1 MDTKNVIAA
10 ISLSAAVIILYSLF
24 FQPDP
29 ATIKKNLAEQ
39 NKIENNTDTPSLD
52 KNENFSK
59 LSRTDALKENDRI
72 QFENGSVVGS
82 ISLKGAAIDDLTFKE
97 YNVEL
102 NKNEKIILLNP
113 RNVEDGY
120 LIESGFVSTNKNIDI
135 PDASTVWEITGNKR
149 LTNNNPIKLTWSNTQ
164 GITFEKHISLDDQF
178 LFTVKEK
185 IINSSD
191 KSYNFYSYGQI
202 IRNEIPEISGFYIL
216 HEGFLSVLDDELIEE
231 DYDDIQDKK
240 FTQIAQEGFVA
251 ISDKFW
257 VTSVIPPKGKEFK
270 TTFDYKNK
278 FRANY
283 ISTKGIEVK
292 ANSSI
297 EEKIQIIVAAKRVNV
312 IDGYAEN
319 LDINK
324 FDLAIDWGFM
334 YFITKPL
341 FFVLD
346 YFFKLLGN
354 YGLAIIAVTIC
365 IRLAFFPLANFSFKS
380 MGKMKLLAPEM
391 ARLKELHKDDKMKL
405 QQAMMALYKKEKV
418 NPMSG
423 CLPILVQIPVFFA
436 LYKVLFVT
444 IEMRHMPFY
453 GWIHDLSDRD
463 PTSLFNVFGLIP
475 WDPPSFL
482 LIGAWP
488 IIMGITM
495 WIQQKLNPTPP
506 DPIQAKIFMFFPS
519 FFNCNSCTISCRS
532 CYLLELQQHLHNDTT
547 IYCSKKNDYQN
558 NINVIVKRRR
568 INKYPTQRWPNS

>member
-1 MDTKNVIAA
+1 MDTRNVIAA

-24 FQPDP
+24 FEPDP
-29 ATIKKNLAEQ
+29 QLVKQNLAEQ
-39 NKIENNTDTPSLD
+39 KKIENNTDTPSID
-52 KNENFSK
+52 KNDNLTK

-72 QFENGSVVGS
+72 QFENDSVVGS

-97 YNVEL
+97 YNIEL
-102 NKNEKIILLNP
+102 NGTDQITLLNP

-135 PDASTVWEITGNKR
+135 PDASTVWKVFGNKR
-149 LTNNNPIKLTWSNTQ
+149 LTNNNPVRLSWNNSQ
-164 GITFEKHISLDDQF
+164 GITFEKYISLDDQF

-185 IINSSD
+185 IINKSN

-202 IRNEIPEISGFYIL
+202 IRNKLPEISGFYIL
-216 HEGFLSVLDDELIEE
+216 HEGFLSVLDDQLIEE
-231 DYDDIQDKK
+231 DYDDIQEKK
-240 FTQIAQEGFVA
+240 FSQTAQEGFVA

-341 FFVLD
+341 FFILD

-354 YGLAIIAVTIC
+354 YGLAIIAVTVC
-365 IRLAFFPLANFSFKS
+365 IRLVFFPLANFSFKS

-391 ARLKELHKDDKMKL
+391 ARLKEIHKDDKMKL
-405 QQAMMALYKKEKV
+405 QQSMMALYKKEKV

-495 WIQQKLNPTPP
+495 FIQQKLNPTPP
-506 DPIQAKIFMFFPS
+506 DPIQAKIFMFFPVFLTVILAPFPAGLVIYWS
-519 FFNCNSCTISCRS
+519 F
-532 CYLLELQQHLHNDTT
+532 
-547 IYCSKKNDYQN
+547 N
-558 NINVIVKRRR
+558 NIFTMIQQYIV
-568 INKYPTQRWPNS
+568 QRKMTIKTT

>member
-1 MDTKNVIAA
+1 MENKNVIAA

-29 ATIKKNLAEQ
+29 EVVKKNLAKQ
-39 NKIENNTDTPSLD
+39 NNEVSNTDTPSLE
-52 KNENFSK
+52 KNENFIK
-59 LSRTDALKENDRI
+59 LSREEALKENDRI
-72 QFENGSVVGS
+72 KFENDNIIGS
-82 ISLKGAAIDDLTFKE
+82 ISLKGATIDDLTFKD

-102 NKNEKIILLNP
+102 NGNESVKLLNP
-113 RNVEDGY
+113 RNVDDGY
-120 LIESGFVSTNKNIDI
+120 VIESGFVTNNKNIDI
-135 PDASTVWEITGNKR
+135 PNASTLWKISGNNILKV
-149 LTNNNPIKLTWSNTQ
+149 NNPIKLSWSNNQ

-178 LFTVKEK
+178 LFTIKEK
-185 IINSSD
+185 IINKSD

-202 IRNEIPEISGFYIL
+202 IRNELPEISGFYIL

-231 DYDDIQDKK
+231 DYDDIQEKK
-240 FTQIAQEGFVA
+240 FTQIAQEGFVG
-251 ISDKFW
+251 ISDKYW
-257 VTSVIPPKGKEFK
+257 ITSIIPQKGKEFK

-283 ISTKGIEVK
+283 ISTQGAEVGP
-292 ANSSI
+292 NSSF
-297 EEKIQIIVAAKRVNV
+297 EEKIQIITAAKRVNI
-312 IDGYAEN
+312 IDGYADKLN
-319 LDINK
+319 INK
-324 FDLAIDWGFM
+324 FDLVIDWGFM

-341 FFVLD
+341 FFALD

-354 YGLAIIAVTIC
+354 YGLAIIAVTVC

-436 LYKVLFVT
+436 FYKILFVT
-444 IEMRHMPFY
+444 LEMRHMPFY
-453 GWIHDLSDRD
+453 GWIKDLSDRD
-463 PTSLFNVFGLIP
+463 PTSIFNLFGLIP

-495 WIQQKLNPTPP
+495 FIQQKLNPTPP
-506 DPIQAKIFMFFPS
+506 DPIQAKIFMFFPLFLTVILAPFAAGLVIYWS
-519 FFNCNSCTISCRS
+519 F
-532 CYLLELQQHLHNDTT
+532 
-547 IYCSKKNDYQN
+547 N
-558 NINVIVKRRR
+558 NIFTMIQQYIV
-568 INKYPTQRWPNS
+568 QRKMTIKTT

>member
-1 MDTKNVIAA
+1 MENKNVIAA

-29 ATIKKNLAEQ
+29 EVVKKNLAKQ
-39 NKIENNTDTPSLD
+39 NNGVSNTDTPSLE
-52 KNENFSK
+52 KNENFIK
-59 LSRTDALKENDRI
+59 LSREEALKKNDRVKFENDNI
-72 QFENGSVVGS
+72 IGS
-82 ISLKGAAIDDLTFKE
+82 ISLKGATIDDLTFKD

-102 NKNEKIILLNP
+102 NSNESVKLLNP
-113 RNVEDGY
+113 RNVDDGY
-120 LIESGFVSTNKNIDI
+120 VIESGFVTNNKNIDI
-135 PDASTVWEITGNKR
+135 PNASTLWKISGNNILKV
-149 LTNNNPIKLTWSNTQ
+149 NNPIKLSWSNNQ

-178 LFTVKEK
+178 LFTIKEK
-185 IINSSD
+185 IINKSD

-202 IRNEIPEISGFYIL
+202 IRNELPEISGFYIL

-231 DYDDIQDKK
+231 DYDDIQEKK
-240 FTQIAQEGFVA
+240 FTQIAQEGFVG
-251 ISDKFW
+251 ISDKYW
-257 VTSVIPPKGKEFK
+257 ITSIIPQKGKEFK

-283 ISTKGIEVK
+283 ISTQGVEVGP
-292 ANSSI
+292 NSSF
-297 EEKIQIIVAAKRVNV
+297 EEKIQIITAAKRVNI
-312 IDGYAEN
+312 IDGYAEKLN
-319 LDINK
+319 INK
-324 FDLAIDWGFM
+324 FDLVIDWGFM

-341 FFVLD
+341 FFALD

-354 YGLAIIAVTIC
+354 YGLAIIAVTVC

-436 LYKVLFVT
+436 FYKILFVT
-444 IEMRHMPFY
+444 LEMRHMPFY
-453 GWIHDLSDRD
+453 GWIKDLSDRD
-463 PTSLFNVFGLIP
+463 PTSIFNLFGLIP

-495 WIQQKLNPTPP
+495 FIQQKLNPTPP
-506 DPIQAKIFMFFPS
+506 DPIQAKIFMFFPLFLTVILAPFAAGLVIYWS
-519 FFNCNSCTISCRS
+519 F
-532 CYLLELQQHLHNDTT
+532 
-547 IYCSKKNDYQN
+547 N
-558 NINVIVKRRR
+558 NIFTMIQQYIV
-568 INKYPTQRWPNS
+568 QRKMTIKTT

>member
-1 MDTKNVIAA
+1 METKNVIAA

-29 ATIKKNLAEQ
+29 ATIKKNLAEK
-39 NKIENNTDTPSLD
+39 NKIENNNDTPSLD
-52 KNENFSK
+52 KNENFAK
-59 LSRTDALKENDRI
+59 LSRSDALKENNRI
-72 QFENGSVVGS
+72 EFENGSVVGS

-97 YNVEL
+97 YNIEL
-102 NKNEKIILLNP
+102 NGNEKITLLSP

-135 PDASTVWEITGNKR
+135 PDASTIWEVSGNNK
-149 LTNNNPIKLTWSNTQ
+149 LTNNNPVKLTWSNTQ

-202 IRNEIPEISGFYIL
+202 IRNELPEISGFYIL

-319 LDINK
+319 LNINK

-463 PTSLFNVFGLIP
+463 PTSLFNVFGLLP

-495 WIQQKLNPTPP
+495 FIQQKLNPTPP
-506 DPIQAKIFMFFPS
+506 DPIQAKIFMFFPVFLTVILAPFPAGLVIYWS
-519 FFNCNSCTISCRS
+519 F
-532 CYLLELQQHLHNDTT
+532 
-547 IYCSKKNDYQN
+547 N
-558 NINVIVKRRR
+558 NIFTMIQQYIV
-568 INKYPTQRWPNS
+568 QRKMTVKTT

>member
-1 MDTKNVIAA
+1 MESKNVIAA

-29 ATIKKNLAEQ
+29 QVIKQNLAEQ
-39 NKIENNTDTPSLD
+39 KKIENNTDTPSLD
-52 KNENFSK
+52 KNENITK
-59 LSRTDALKENDRI
+59 LSRKDALKINDRI
-72 QFENGSVVGS
+72 QFENRSVIGS

-102 NKNEKIILLNP
+102 NGNDKITLLSP

-135 PDASTVWEITGNKR
+135 PDASTVWKVSGNKR
-149 LTNNNPIKLTWSNTQ
+149 LTNNNPVKLIWSNTQ
-164 GITFEKHISLDDQF
+164 GIIFEKYISLDDQF

-185 IINSSD
+185 IINKSN

-202 IRNEIPEISGFYIL
+202 IRNKLPEISGFYIL
-216 HEGFLSVLDDELIEE
+216 HEGFLSVLDDQLIEE
-231 DYDDIQDKK
+231 DYDDIQEKK

-354 YGLAIIAVTIC
+354 YGLAIIAVTVC

-391 ARLKELHKDDKMKL
+391 ARLKEIHKDDKMKL

-463 PTSLFNVFGLIP
+463 PTSLFNVFGLLP

-495 WIQQKLNPTPP
+495 FIQQKLNPTPP
-506 DPIQAKIFMFFPS
+506 DPIQAKIFMFFPVFLTVILAPFPAGLVIYWS
-519 FFNCNSCTISCRS
+519 F
-532 CYLLELQQHLHNDTT
+532 
-547 IYCSKKNDYQN
+547 N
-558 NINVIVKRRR
+558 NIFTMIQQYIV
-568 INKYPTQRWPNS
+568 QRKMTIKTI

>member
-1 MDTKNVIAA
+1 MDTRNVIAA

-39 NKIENNTDTPSLD
+39 NKIENNEDTPSLD
-52 KNENFSK
+52 KNENFAK
-59 LSRTDALKENDRI
+59 LSRADALKEDNRI

-97 YNVEL
+97 YNIEL
-102 NKNEKIILLNP
+102 NGSEKITLLSP

-135 PDASTVWEITGNKR
+135 PDASTVWEVSGNKR
-149 LTNNNPIKLTWSNTQ
+149 LTNNNPVKLTWSNAQ

-202 IRNEIPEISGFYIL
+202 IRNELPEISGFYIL

-463 PTSLFNVFGLIP
+463 PTSLFNVFGLLP

-495 WIQQKLNPTPP
+495 FIQQKLNPTPP
-506 DPIQAKIFMFFPS
+506 DPIQAKIFMFFPVFLTVILAPFPAGLVIYWS
-519 FFNCNSCTISCRS
+519 F
-532 CYLLELQQHLHNDTT
+532 
-547 IYCSKKNDYQN
+547 N
-558 NINVIVKRRR
+558 NIFTMIQQYIV
-568 INKYPTQRWPNS
+568 QRKMTIKTT

>member
-1 MDTKNVIAA
+1 MDTRNVIAA
-10 ISLSAAVIILYSLF
+10 ISLSAAVIVLYSLF

-29 ATIKKNLAEQ
+29 KVIKQNLAEQ
-39 NKIENNTDTPSLD
+39 KKIENNTDTPSLD
-52 KNENFSK
+52 KNENFTK
-59 LSRTDALKENDRI
+59 LSRKDALKENDRI
-72 QFENGSVVGS
+72 QFENDSVIGS

-97 YNVEL
+97 YSIKL
-102 NKNEKIILLNP
+102 NSDEKVTLLSP
-113 RNVEDGY
+113 RNIEDGY

-135 PDASTVWEITGNKR
+135 PDASTVWEVSGNKK
-149 LTNNNPIKLTWSNTQ
+149 LTNNNPVKLTWSNSQ
-164 GITFEKHISLDDQF
+164 GIKFEKYISLDDQF

-202 IRNEIPEISGFYIL
+202 IRNKLPEISGFYIL

-231 DYDDIQDKK
+231 DYDDIQEKK
-240 FTQIAQEGFVA
+240 FTQTAQEGFVA

-257 VTSVIPPKGKEFK
+257 ITTVIPPKGKEFK

-283 ISTKGIEVK
+283 ISSKGIEVK

-463 PTSLFNVFGLIP
+463 PTSLFNVFGLLP

-506 DPIQAKIFMFFPS
+506 DPIQAKIFMFFPIFLTVILAPFPAGLVIYWS
-519 FFNCNSCTISCRS
+519 F
-532 CYLLELQQHLHNDTT
+532 
-547 IYCSKKNDYQN
+547 N
-558 NINVIVKRRR
+558 NIFTMIQQYIV
-568 INKYPTQRWPNS
+568 QRKMTIKTT

>member
-1 MDTKNVIAA
+1 MDTRNVIAA

-39 NKIENNTDTPSLD
+39 NKIENNEDTPSLD

-59 LSRTDALKENDRI
+59 LSRADALKENDRI

-102 NKNEKIILLNP
+102 NKNEKITLLSP

-135 PDASTVWEITGNKR
+135 PDASTVWEVSGNNK
-149 LTNNNPIKLTWSNTQ
+149 LTNNNPVKLTWSNTQ

-354 YGLAIIAVTIC
+354 YGLAIIAVTVC

-506 DPIQAKIFMFFPS
+506 DPIQAKIFMFFPVFLTVILAPFPAGLVIYWS
-519 FFNCNSCTISCRS
+519 F
-532 CYLLELQQHLHNDTT
+532 
-547 IYCSKKNDYQN
+547 N
-558 NINVIVKRRR
+558 NIFTMIQQYIV
-568 INKYPTQRWPNS
+568 QRKMTIKTT

>member
-1 MDTKNVIAA
+1 MDTRNVIAA

-24 FQPDP
+24 FQPNP
-29 ATIKKNLAEQ
+29 EVIKQNVSEQ
-39 NKIENNTDTPSLD
+39 KKIENNTDTPSLD
-52 KNENFSK
+52 KNENFTK
-59 LSRTDALKENDRI
+59 LSRKDALKENDRI
-72 QFENGSVVGS
+72 QFENVSVVGS

-102 NKNEKIILLNP
+102 NGNDQITLLSP

-135 PDASTVWEITGNKR
+135 PDASTVWKVSGNKK
-149 LTNNNPIKLTWSNTQ
+149 LTNNNPVKLTWSNSQ
-164 GITFEKHISLDDQF
+164 GITFEKYISLDDQF

-185 IINSSD
+185 IINTSN

-202 IRNEIPEISGFYIL
+202 IRNKLPEISGFYIL

-231 DYDDIQDKK
+231 DYDDIQEKK
-240 FTQIAQEGFVA
+240 FSQTAQEGFVA

-312 IDGYAEN
+312 IDGYAKN

-354 YGLAIIAVTIC
+354 YGLAIISVTVC
-365 IRLAFFPLANFSFKS
+365 IRMAFFPLANFSFKS

-391 ARLKELHKDDKMKL
+391 ANLKILHKDDKMAL
-405 QQAMMALYKKEKV
+405 QKAMMALYKREKV

-495 WIQQKLNPTPP
+495 FIQQKLNPTPP
-506 DPIQAKIFMFFPS
+506 DPIQAKIFMFFPIFLTVILAPFPAGLVIYWS
-519 FFNCNSCTISCRS
+519 F
-532 CYLLELQQHLHNDTT
+532 
-547 IYCSKKNDYQN
+547 N
-558 NINVIVKRRR
+558 NIFTMIQQYIV
-568 INKYPTQRWPNS
+568 QRKMTIKTT

>member
-29 ATIKKNLAEQ
+29 ATIKQNLAEQ
-39 NKIENNTDTPSLD
+39 NKIENNEDTPSLD

-59 LSRTDALKENDRI
+59 LSRADALKENDRI

-97 YNVEL
+97 YNIEL
-102 NKNEKIILLNP
+102 NKNEKITLLSP

-135 PDASTVWEITGNKR
+135 PDASTIWEISGNKK
-149 LTNNNPIKLTWSNTQ
+149 LTNNNPVKLTWNNTQ

-202 IRNEIPEISGFYIL
+202 IRNELPEISGFYIL

-231 DYDDIQDKK
+231 DYDDIQEKK

-495 WIQQKLNPTPP
+495 FIQQKLNPTPP
-506 DPIQAKIFMFFPS
+506 DPIQAKIFMFFPVFLTVILAPFPAGLVIYWS
-519 FFNCNSCTISCRS
+519 F
-532 CYLLELQQHLHNDTT
+532 
-547 IYCSKKNDYQN
+547 N
-558 NINVIVKRRR
+558 NIFTMIQQYIV
-568 INKYPTQRWPNS
+568 QRKMTIKTT

>member
-10 ISLSAAVIILYSLF
+10 ISLSAAVIVLYSLF

-29 ATIKKNLAEQ
+29 AAIKQNLAEQ
-39 NKIENNTDTPSLD
+39 KKIENNTDTPSLD
-52 KNENFSK
+52 KNENFAK

-72 QFENGSVVGS
+72 QFENESVIGS
-82 ISLKGAAIDDLTFKE
+82 ISLKGATIDDLTFKE

-102 NKNEKIILLNP
+102 NKNEKIVLLNP

-135 PDASTVWEITGNKR
+135 PDASSVWEIAGNKR
-149 LTNNNPIKLTWSNTQ
+149 LTNNNPVKLTWSNSQ

-202 IRNEIPEISGFYIL
+202 IRNKIPEISGFYIL
-216 HEGFLSVLDDELIEE
+216 HEGFLSVLDDQLIEE
-231 DYDDIQDKK
+231 DYDDIQEKK
-240 FTQIAQEGFVA
+240 FTQIAQDGFVA

-297 EEKIQIIVAAKRVNV
+297 EEKIQIIVAAKRVSV

-506 DPIQAKIFMFFPS
+506 DPIQAKIFMFFPVFLTVILAPFPAGLVIYWS
-519 FFNCNSCTISCRS
+519 F
-532 CYLLELQQHLHNDTT
+532 
-547 IYCSKKNDYQN
+547 N
-558 NINVIVKRRR
+558 NIFTMIQQYIV
-568 INKYPTQRWPNS
+568 QRKMTIKTT

>member
-1 MDTKNVIAA
+1 MDTRNVIAA

-29 ATIKKNLAEQ
+29 VTIKQNLAEQ
-39 NKIENNTDTPSLD
+39 KKIENNTDTPSLD
-52 KNENFSK
+52 KNENFAK

-102 NKNEKIILLNP
+102 NGSDKITLLSP

-135 PDASTVWEITGNKR
+135 PDASTVWEVSGNKK
-149 LTNNNPIKLTWSNTQ
+149 LTNNSPVKLTWSNTQ

-185 IINSSD
+185 IINRSD

-202 IRNEIPEISGFYIL
+202 IRNKLPEISGFYIL
-216 HEGFLSVLDDELIEE
+216 HEGFLSVLDDQLIEE
-231 DYDDIQDKK
+231 DYDDIQEKK

-292 ANSSI
+292 ANSSV

-319 LDINK
+319 LNINK

-463 PTSLFNVFGLIP
+463 PTSLFNVFGLLP

-495 WIQQKLNPTPP
+495 FIQQKLNPTPP
-506 DPIQAKIFMFFPS
+506 DPIQAKIFMFFPVFLTVILAPFPAGLVIYWS
-519 FFNCNSCTISCRS
+519 F
-532 CYLLELQQHLHNDTT
+532 
-547 IYCSKKNDYQN
+547 N
-558 NINVIVKRRR
+558 NIFTMIQQYIV
-568 INKYPTQRWPNS
+568 QRKMTIKTT

>member
-10 ISLSAAVIILYSLF
+10 ISLSAAVIVLYSLF

-29 ATIKKNLAEQ
+29 ATIKQNLAEQ

-120 LIESGFVSTNKNIDI
+120 LVESGFVSTNKNIDI

-319 LDINK
+319 LNINK

-354 YGLAIIAVTIC
+354 YGLAIIAVTVC

-506 DPIQAKIFMFFPS
+506 DPIQAKIFMFFPVFLTVILAPFPAGLVIYWS
-519 FFNCNSCTISCRS
+519 F
-532 CYLLELQQHLHNDTT
+532 
-547 IYCSKKNDYQN
+547 N
-558 NINVIVKRRR
+558 NIFTMIQQYIV
-568 INKYPTQRWPNS
+568 QRKMTIKTT